1 MGQYSKCS
9 VSMSYVASLIS
20 SVIQMKVDESYCM
33 CVCVCSDLVS
43 CVRGK
48 RLTADSEQHVS

>member
-1 MGQYSKCS
+1 MGQCSKSS
-9 VSMSYVASLIS
+9 VSVMSYVASLIS
-20 SVIQMKVDESYCM
+20 SVIQMQVDESY

>member
-1 MGQYSKCS
+1 MKSS
-9 VSMSYVASLIS
+9 VSVMSYFASLIS
-20 SVIQMKVDESYCM
+20 SVIQMKVDECM
-33 CVCVCSDLVS
+33 CVGSDLVS